1 MLAKDALDN
10 DADVGTSLLAELPV
24 YGDATSDRFDKL
36 GGDEFEFIIAHD
48 DACTGIVR

>member
-1 MLAKDALDN
+1 MLAKNALDDN
-10 DADVGTSLLAELPV
+10 ADVGAGLLAELPV

-48 DACTGIVR
+48 YTRTGIVR